1 VAFASPSGGALLLVV
16 VISTGVVI
24 SLGSFDSLFVVDSSE
39 EVLFSLIDCVGA
51 EDLKLS
57 WLSLNE

>member
-1 VAFASPSGGALLLVV
+1 VFASPSGGVLLLVV

>member
-1 VAFASPSGGALLLVV
+1 VFASPSGGVLLLVV

-24 SLGSFDSLFVVDSSE
+24 SLGSIDSLFVVDSSE

>member
-1 VAFASPSGGALLLVV
+1 VFASPSGGVLLLVV

-24 SLGSFDSLFVVDSSE
+24 SMGSIDSLFVVDSSE
-39 EVLFSLIDCVGA
+39 EVLFALIDCVGA